1 MYLLDEK
8 KEKVISEFKEKY
20 PDGYDMLVEIL
31 NELSAA
37 DLNKFAEVVQ
47 YEVEREK
54 MKREGMDITNWLMS
68 RY

>member
-54 MKREGMDITNWLMS
+54 MKR
-68 RY
+68 